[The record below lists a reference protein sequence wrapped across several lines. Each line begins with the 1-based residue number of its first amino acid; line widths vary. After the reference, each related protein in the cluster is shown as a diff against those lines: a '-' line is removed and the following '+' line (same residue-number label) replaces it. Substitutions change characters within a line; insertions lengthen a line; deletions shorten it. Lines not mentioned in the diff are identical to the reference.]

1 VVVVGPDGVVVEAVV
16 VVVLQWKENQC
27 EYKNCSFYNYD
38 HLKLRAAKIK
48 RKYYSNNHDWQK
60 TVKRQHFPLI
70 ANRMDFHIFIF

>member
-38 HLKLRAAKIK
+38 HLGLLAAKIK
-48 RKYYSNNHDWQK
+48 KEI
-60 TVKRQHFPLI
+60 L
-70 ANRMDFHIFIF
+70 